1 MVKSSP
7 QMQNRVVDRKG
18 TPVKCTKMKKGC
30 AKPFLFWGRR
40 SYMQMYILVIVVV
53 FVLKCYY
60 DEIFIFFFKPF
71 FSKM

>member
-30 AKPFLFWGRR
+30 TKPFLFWGGR
-40 SYMQMYILVIVVV
+40 SYNMQIYILYIVV
-53 FVLKCYY
+53 FVLSN
-60 DEIFIFFFKPF
+60 D
-71 FSKM
+71 S